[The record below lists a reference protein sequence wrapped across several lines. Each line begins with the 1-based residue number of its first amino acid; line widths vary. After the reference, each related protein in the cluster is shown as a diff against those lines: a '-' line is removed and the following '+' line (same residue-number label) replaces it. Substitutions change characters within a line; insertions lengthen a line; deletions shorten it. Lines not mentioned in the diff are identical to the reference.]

1 MLRHACY
8 PLIGFLILAGVSACQ
23 RAFEKKPNDQSRDR
37 EGAGFVAERG
47 PLPHDRGSQ
56 KARPAPSQRPD
67 EPTTAAA
74 SVPGGAAPAHAPRR
88 PAATW
93 VIFREAFKPADD
105 ARCDARWTG
114 DNRLAVTTDNIR
126 RVTVD
131 LNRLP
136 TGAPRRGPWNLQIDG
151 QGIEI
156 TGFRGKVLDLVRS
169 GNGEWT
175 VDRNRRRKRR

>member
-1 MLRHACY
+1 MPVAAARRHA
-8 PLIGFLILAGVSACQ
+8 
-23 RAFEKKPNDQSRDR
+23 
-37 EGAGFVAERG
+37 
-47 PLPHDRGSQ
+47 
-56 KARPAPSQRPD
+56 PSRPD
-67 EPTTAAA
+67 
-74 SVPGGAAPAHAPRR
+74 
-88 PAATW
+88 ATW
-93 VIFREAFKPADD
+93 VIFREAFKPTGD
-105 ARCDARWTG
+105 ARCDAQWTG

-136 TGAPRRGPWNLQIDG
+136 TGAPQRGPWNLQIDG

-175 VDRNRRRKRR
+175 VDRSKHRKRR